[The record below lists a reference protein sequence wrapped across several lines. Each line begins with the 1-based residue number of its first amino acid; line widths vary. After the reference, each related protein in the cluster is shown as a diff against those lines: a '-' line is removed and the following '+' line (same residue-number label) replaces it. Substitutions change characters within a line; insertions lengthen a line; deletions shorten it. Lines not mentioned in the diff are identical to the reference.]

1 MIKTS
6 EQAELTKLLSSGV
19 VTEYETWIEVDTTK
33 LTGQLKNLQRA
44 CYLASKLATRTG
56 RVVVLLLSDDDS
68 LTPQQEAGLN
78 FNINLGRSSALR
90 ETPEDD
96 TPHFRNTP
104 HG

>member
-6 EQAELTKLLSSGV
+6 EQAELDKLRSAGV
-19 VTEYETWIEVDTTK
+19 INEGEDYVEVITTK

-44 CYLASKLATRTG
+44 CYLASRMATRTG
-56 RVVVLLLSDDDS
+56 RIIVLLVDEEAP

-78 FNINLGRSSALR
+78 FNISLGRSSALR
-90 ETPEDD
+90 ETTEVD
-96 TPHFRNTP
+96 TPHFRNMP